1 MQIFILHKPEENM
14 LDGNYYFECICAHDE
29 HTLRFTLDK
38 EEKEI
43 YTSVFLSKNR
53 NFFVRIILG
62 IRYIFGGKSRYGHF
76 GNWVLNP
83 KDSDKLEQMLKEF
96 KDGTT

>member
-1 MQIFILHKPEENM
+1 M

-29 HTLRFTLDK
+29 HTIRFTLDK

-43 YTSVFLSKNR
+43 YTSVFLANHR
-53 NFFVRIILG
+53 NFFVRIWLAIK
-62 IRYIFGGKSRYGHF
+62 YVFGWKCRYGYF
-76 GNWVLNP
+76 ANWALNP
-83 KDSDKLEQMLKEF
+83 DDADKLTQMLKEF

>member
-1 MQIFILHKPEENM
+1 M
-14 LDGNYYFECICAHDE
+14 LNGNYYFECICGHDE
-29 HTLRFTLDK
+29 HTIRFTLDK

-43 YTSVFLSKNR
+43 YTSVFLANHR

-62 IRYIFGGKSRYGHF
+62 IKYIFGRKSRYGHF

-83 KDSDKLEQMLKEF
+83 DDANRLEQMLKEF
-96 KDGTT
+96 KDGTL